1 MSKCGFAAAAP
12 WTSSSCRILISWFFK
27 YAYVLLEEVAHG
39 VPRPPVMSIEMVNP
53 VEQRP
58 LGQLAI
64 FYAVYLLADFVGG
77 SLGSAV
83 VILAIVLL
91 PASIAVLGASRKFL
105 QALNPVALLRV
116 VRGLGA
122 LYVQVVLIV
131 VVIVAA
137 LYWLTSLDMWFAF
150 KLAAAQ
156 FALLAIFN
164 VIGGALY
171 EKRDVLDI
179 DAVSSPEIDAER
191 ESEKRAR
198 NLARALDEIYAGI
211 RVRKY
216 AGILPALDEWFTDV
230 EREQLRRDATQIMT
244 AALSWEDVKALRPI
258 ANSLIARLQGARLA
272 GEALDVLE
280 SAQFKDATFELDTPE
295 RTVQVAELAIAAGRR
310 GIARRLLSTYPDLPT
325 DRGAGRRIG
334 ELRTQIER

>member
-1 MSKCGFAAAAP
+1 MLLRHLLRTLDSTLLMLVVVFTLGLLLSIRAGVLGVP
-12 WTSSSCRILISWFFK
+12 LGMILISWFFK

-137 LYWLTSLDMWFAF
+137 LYWLTSLDTWFAF

-216 AGILPALDEWFTDV
+216 AADPACPRPV
-230 EREQLRRDATQIMT
+230 VHRR
-244 AALSWEDVKALRPI
+244 
-258 ANSLIARLQGARLA
+258 
-272 GEALDVLE
+272 
-280 SAQFKDATFELDTPE
+280 
-295 RTVQVAELAIAAGRR
+295 
-310 GIARRLLSTYPDLPT
+310 
-325 DRGAGRRIG
+325 
-334 ELRTQIER
+334 